1 KATRKGGYFLF
12 SEFQFVVTDF
22 ADLSPQTI
30 FQLYQKRGNME
41 NFIKEMKTGFFADK
55 TDSHSFLANKARLA
69 LSFIAYNIIHLMK
82 QMTFPQEKKATVIDT
97 IRFQLFHIA
106 GRVTEHARKIQVHL
120 SSTNVY
126 NTLFWEV
133 LTRIQRLNL

>member
-1 KATRKGGYFLF
+1 
-12 SEFQFVVTDF
+12 
-22 ADLSPQTI
+22 
-30 FQLYQKRGNME
+30 ME

-55 TDSHSFLANKARLA
+55 TDSPSFLANKVRLA

-82 QMTFPQEKKATVIDT
+82 QLTFPQEQKTTVIDT

-106 GRVTEHARKIQVHL
+106 GKVTEHARQIQIRL

>member
-1 KATRKGGYFLF
+1 MPPF

-22 ADLSPQTI
+22 ANLSPKTI

-69 LSFIAYNIIHLMK
+69 LSFLLQYHPFDETDDISSR
-82 QMTFPQEKKATVIDT
+82 KKGNGD
-97 IRFQLFHIA
+97 
-106 GRVTEHARKIQVHL
+106 
-120 SSTNVY
+120 
-126 NTLFWEV
+126 
-133 LTRIQRLNL
+133 